1 MILLGGKHILEFKI
15 FDLLLGDG
23 KLRIHLCFRSLSHLL
38 EIEKHGKIVYRC
50 LHGFPCI
57 GPVFLLLD
65 FFENLFGALRVVPKI
80 RRMGKL
86 LFLSYLLKSVID
98 VKDASS
104 EHQHDRKV
112 LSVALVS

>member
-1 MILLGGKHILEFKI
+1 MIFLGGKHILEFQI
-15 FDLLLGDG
+15 FNLLLGDG
-23 KLRIHLCFRSLSHLL
+23 KLRVHLCLRGLSHLL
-38 EIEKHGKIVYRC
+38 EIEKHRKVVYRC

-57 GPVFLLLD
+57 GPVLLLLD
-65 FFENLFGALRVVPKI
+65 FFEDLLGALRVVPKI
-80 RRMGKL
+80 RRMCKL